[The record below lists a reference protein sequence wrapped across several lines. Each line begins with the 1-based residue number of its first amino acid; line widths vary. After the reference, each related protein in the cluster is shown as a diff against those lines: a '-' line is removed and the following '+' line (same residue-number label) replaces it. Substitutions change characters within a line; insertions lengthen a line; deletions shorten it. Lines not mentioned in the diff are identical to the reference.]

1 LNQKKK
7 YLDMDNINNLVN
19 FNSKKIIEEIV
30 ESGIDKGI
38 VRLKELTIVKNEQ
51 LVKEILTAHI
61 ILNLEKYIEWK

>member
-1 LNQKKK
+1 
-7 YLDMDNINNLVN
+7 MDNINNLVN

>member
-1 LNQKKK
+1 
-7 YLDMDNINNLVN
+7 MDNINNLVN
-19 FNSKKIIEEIV
+19 FNSKKIIEEII

-38 VRLKELTIVKNEQ
+38 IRLKELTIVKNEQ

>member
-1 LNQKKK
+1 
-7 YLDMDNINNLVN
+7 MDNINNLVN

-30 ESGIDKGI
+30 ENGIDKGI

>member
-1 LNQKKK
+1 MNQKKK